1 VKEQEGGG
9 AADPFRSHAVMAA
22 GVMGVG
28 ALVAALLPRV
38 VEDRVSASWGVGL
51 SAVTGVVAL
60 VLKRRAVRRDLKAAL
75 KVVGIVFGLRAL
87 GVVVGL
93 LGVVSRG
100 LAAVPFVMGFFGVYF
115 ALQWIEVSYVMAA
128 SRGAA
133 GGDE

>member
-1 VKEQEGGG
+1 MVVG
-9 AADPFRSHAVMAA
+9 AA
-22 GVMGVG
+22 
-28 ALVAALLPRV
+28 VAALLPKV
-38 VEDRVSASWGVGL
+38 VEDRVAACWGVGL
-51 SAVTGVVAL
+51 ASLTGVVAL
-60 VLKRRAVRRDLKAAL
+60 VLKRRAVQRDLKSAL
-75 KVVGIVFGLRAL
+75 KVVGIVFGLRAV

-100 LAAVPFVMGFFGVYF
+100 LSAVPFVAGFFGVYF

>member
-1 VKEQEGGG
+1 MKEQGGG
-9 AADPFRSHAVMAA
+9 GEDPFRTHAALAA
-22 GVMGVG
+22 GVMVVG
-28 ALVAALLPRV
+28 AAVAALLPKV
-38 VEDRVSASWGVGL
+38 VEDRVSACWGVGL
-51 SAVTGVVAL
+51 ASVTGVVAL
-60 VLKRRAVRRDLKAAL
+60 VLKRRAVKRDLKSAL

-100 LAAVPFVMGFFGVYF
+100 LSAVPFVAGFFGVYF

-128 SRGAA
+128 AKSAA